1 VGLKNA
7 LQTFIA
13 ESSEPV
19 SQLLELHQSADG
31 QPGFISTIMPD
42 ITEHNHMEEQ
52 LARKQQ
58 ELHTLIANTPDVIIR
73 YDRDCRRNYV
83 SQNYEQVYGNPVS
96 VVIGKKPTESW
107 GNPRMTPAEFERL
120 LREVMVS
127 GKPKDIELDWFTK
140 NGEYVCQSLRVV
152 PEYNANGE
160 VCSALSFT
168 RDVSELKRAKHKAQA
183 SEQEF
188 RTLIEHSPDMI
199 VRYDSKH
206 RRVFV
211 NPAYEKVSG
220 FTQAEALSRSLA
232 DSWVPENV
240 SSETYK
246 MLLQQVMDSG
256 ESSNIMLEWTDHDG
270 TFASHDLR
278 IVPEYDLDGQLKGTL
293 VIGRDVSQLR
303 RTEAELTKR
312 EQEFRVLVEHSPD
325 TINRYDRDCRRIYV
339 NPRMQIDAGLS
350 LDELMY
356 KTPEEY
362 PGGERAVAY
371 QEKIRQVL
379 GSGEAS
385 QFELIWCTHWG
396 TRDSKEI
403 CSHIRLTPEFD
414 TKGKVVSVLAVGRDI
429 TEIDTYRKQIHNLAF
444 FDPLTHLPNRSQL
457 SDCIR
462 QTIGDIS
469 SHGHQFG
476 LMMLD
481 LDRFKQI
488 NDTLGHGIGD
498 QVLREAARRLRDC
511 VRICDTVA
519 RLGGDEFAILLP
531 NIYSGLDL
539 DAVAC
544 RILVAFNHPFMIDGC
559 ELFITTSIGITL
571 YPNDTDDVETLFRY
585 VDSAMYYAKQQGRNN
600 YQFFSANLTEKAAWR
615 MSIENDLRKAQ
626 ERNELELYYQPQ
638 VELAS
643 SKIIGAEALLRW
655 NHRDKGLITPD
666 KFIPVAEETGLIV
679 GIGEWV
685 LHSAC
690 QAAVA
695 WNTNREI
702 PLCIAV
708 NLSTRQFIR
717 NDLVATVQRI
727 LQETACEPSWIK
739 LEITE
744 SLLLEDSAEIAAMLD
759 TFNRMGH
766 AISIDDFGTGYSALS
781 YLNRFPVSQIK
792 IDRSF
797 VQGIPYD
804 HDKTEL
810 VKVMIS
816 IAQVLNM
823 ELVAEGVET
832 REQADCLLSNGCIIV
847 QGYLFGKPMPHASFE
862 KFMADGE

>member
-1 VGLKNA
+1 
-7 LQTFIA
+7 
-13 ESSEPV
+13 
-19 SQLLELHQSADG
+19 
-31 QPGFISTIMPD
+31 
-42 ITEHNHMEEQ
+42 
-52 LARKQQ
+52 
-58 ELHTLIANTPDVIIR
+58 
-73 YDRDCRRNYV
+73 
-83 SQNYEQVYGNPVS
+83 
-96 VVIGKKPTESW
+96 
-107 GNPRMTPAEFERL
+107 
-120 LREVMVS
+120 
-127 GKPKDIELDWFTK
+127 
-140 NGEYVCQSLRVV
+140 
-152 PEYNANGE
+152 
-160 VCSALSFT
+160 
-168 RDVSELKRAKHKAQA
+168 
-183 SEQEF
+183 
-188 RTLIEHSPDMI
+188 
-199 VRYDSKH
+199 
-206 RRVFV
+206 
-211 NPAYEKVSG
+211 
-220 FTQAEALSRSLA
+220 
-232 DSWVPENV
+232 
-240 SSETYK
+240 
-246 MLLQQVMDSG
+246 
-256 ESSNIMLEWTDHDG
+256 
-270 TFASHDLR
+270 
-278 IVPEYDLDGQLKGTL
+278 
-293 VIGRDVSQLR
+293 
-303 RTEAELTKR
+303 
-312 EQEFRVLVEHSPD
+312 
-325 TINRYDRDCRRIYV
+325 
-339 NPRMQIDAGLS
+339 
-350 LDELMY
+350 
-356 KTPEEY
+356 
-362 PGGERAVAY
+362 
-371 QEKIRQVL
+371 
-379 GSGEAS
+379 
-385 QFELIWCTHWG
+385 
-396 TRDSKEI
+396 
-403 CSHIRLTPEFD
+403 
-414 TKGKVVSVLAVGRDI
+414 VGRDI

-457 SDCIR
+457 SNFIR
-462 QTIGDIS
+462 QTIDDIS
-469 SHGHQFG
+469 SHDQQFG

-488 NDTLGHGIGD
+488 NDTLGHGVGD
-498 QVLREAARRLRDC
+498 QVLCEAAKRLRGC

-571 YPNDTDDVETLFRY
+571 YPDDTADVETLFRY

-600 YQFFSANLTEKAAWR
+600 YQFFSVNLTEKAVWR

-638 VELAS
+638 IELAS
-643 SKIIGAEALLRW
+643 GKIIGAEALLRW
-655 NHRDKGLITPD
+655 NHSNKGLITPD

-695 WNTNREI
+695 WNANREI

-717 NDLVATVQRI
+717 NDLVAMVQRI
-727 LQETACEPSWIK
+727 LQETACEPRWIK

-744 SLLLEDSAEIAAMLD
+744 SLLLEDSTEVAAMLD

-804 HDKTEL
+804 NDKTEL

-832 REQADCLLSNGCIIV
+832 HEQAACLFANGCVIV
-847 QGYLFGKPMPHASFE
+847 QGYLFGKPMPYASFE